1 MNTISLPER
10 YQHSFFN
17 YIEKLNINCYKYTL
31 FRHEDRNIVI
41 PDTTRFTIEFED
53 CVVVVS
59 ITRENETPLFD
70 GNNLTFLL
78 KISLSHDSLDLLKRL
93 VKSILD
99 RDPCDGKVQLY
110 HSRHSGYWDRGNQ
123 VYGQTLENI
132 FLPSD
137 VKNSVINHIDSFLAN
152 RDRYLKF
159 GRTYKLCFLFTGV
172 PGAGKSSFI
181 KSIALKYNRPIYV
194 LSLSKKM
201 DDDSLQGLMSEIKEN
216 SILILEDIDS
226 FFIDREA
233 NHINVSF
240 SAILNLFDGLVTPG
254 NGTILFMT
262 ANHPKR
268 LDSALVRPGRVD
280 KIIEFDY
287 PRKREIN
294 DAFASIAG
302 GSDFDEFYKLM
313 KGNISMAA
321 VIDYL
326 FRHPEDYLANIDE
339 LNDQTKLLCEINDGN
354 AGFYK

>member
-1 MNTISLPER
+1 M
-10 YQHSFFN
+10 
-17 YIEKLNINCYKYTL
+17 
-31 FRHEDRNIVI
+31 
-41 PDTTRFTIEFED
+41 
-53 CVVVVS
+53 VV
-59 ITRENETPLFD
+59 
-70 GNNLTFLL
+70 
-78 KISLSHDSLDLLKRL
+78 
-93 VKSILD
+93 SILD
-99 RDPCDGKVQLY
+99 REPCFGKVHLY

-123 VYGQTLENI
+123 VYGQSLENI

-181 KSIALKYNRPIYV
+181 KSIALKYNRPIYI
-194 LSLSKKM
+194 LSLSKKL
-201 DDDSLQGLMSEIKEN
+201 DDESLQGLMSEIKEN

-233 NHINVSF
+233 NQVNVSF
-240 SAILNLFDGLVTPG
+240 SAILNLFDWLVTPG

-262 ANHPKR
+262 AKHPKR

-287 PRKREIN
+287 PRKRELS
-294 DAFASIAG
+294 DAFTSIVC
-302 GSDFDEFYKLM
+302 GSDFNEFYKLL
-313 KGNISMAA
+313 KGDISMAA

-326 FRHPEDYLANIDE
+326 FRHSDDYLANIDE